1 MLFITLLITRSLEF
15 LIHLF
20 GLGAGGTWPGHVA
33 LKIYP
38 GILADPG
45 IRPSLGTILV
55 SGTNGKTTTTK
66 MLCRVLTQKGYSV
79 VTNASGAN
87 LTNGLVSALLSAK
100 HLFSRRPA
108 DYAVL
113 EVDEFALPS
122 VLKQLP
128 AKGVVLLNLS
138 RDQLDRYGETDL
150 ILERW
155 ENSINESNVNFVVLD
170 KSFDYFNKMLF
181 PSGTEVLDAESIPEE
196 TLPAELNE
204 KFHPKNI
211 KAVLTT
217 LSFLGITINESVSLL
232 SDFEPAYGRGES
244 VRVGDLNF
252 HIFLAKNPASLTA
265 NLKDLEKKKSEFDAV
280 LFILNDNIPDGRD
293 VSWIYDVDSSV
304 IFSGCSDKEI
314 YVSGV
319 RGFDMAVRIDYA
331 GVVIP
336 KENVLTSVPEI
347 VGRIKNKNTLKN
359 IIVFPNYSAM
369 LYFRKMLTG
378 RKIL

>member
-1 MLFITLLITRSLEF
+1 MLFITLLITRFLEF
-15 LIHLF
+15 FIRLF

-38 GILADPG
+38 GVLADPA
-45 IRPSLGTILV
+45 IRPSLGTVLV

-66 MLCRVLTQKGYSV
+66 MLCRVLRQKGYSV

-87 LTNGLVSALLSAK
+87 LTNGLVSALLSVK
-100 HLFSRRPA
+100 HLFNKHPT

-122 VLKQLP
+122 ILRQLP
-128 AKGVVLLNLS
+128 VKGAVLLNLS

-150 ILERW
+150 ILEKW
-155 ENSINESNVNFVVLD
+155 EHAINESNVDFVVLD
-170 KSFDYFNKMLF
+170 RSFDYFNKMLF
-181 PSGTEVLDAESIPEE
+181 PPGIEILDVEGVCEE
-196 TLPAELNE
+196 TLPAALKE
-204 KFHPKNI
+204 KFHSKNI
-211 KAVLTT
+211 KAALAT
-217 LSFLGITINESVSLL
+217 LSFLGIAAEEAASFL
-232 SDFEPAYGRGES
+232 SDFEPAYGRGEFIS
-244 VRVGDLNF
+244 IGDLNF

-265 NLKDLEKKKSEFDAV
+265 NLKDFEKKKSTFDAA

-293 VSWIYDVDSSV
+293 VSWIYDVEPSV
-304 IFSGCSDKEI
+304 IFSACADKEI

-319 RGFDMAVRIDYA
+319 RGFDMAVRLDYA

-336 KENVLTSVPEI
+336 KENVLISVPEI
-347 VGRIKNKNTLKN
+347 LSRIKNNSSLKN

-369 LYFRKMLTG
+369 LDFRKMLTG